1 MTRPTP
7 SPKKHD
13 LSELAGLPPAELI
26 RRIIALEERL
36 ALMRLALAAERRAAD
51 RWHDRAVRLAN
62 PNGLRIA
69 DGDERVE

>member
-1 MTRPTP
+1 MTRQTL
-7 SPKKHD
+7 KKRN
-13 LSELAGLPPAELI
+13 LSELQSLPPAELI

-36 ALMRLALAAERRAAD
+36 ALMRLELAAERRAAD

-69 DGDERVE
+69 DGDDRAE